1 MNLFLM
7 TKFQIWSLMYM
18 IGLLVILVKQLRA
31 QIVTW
36 IITLIR
42 PAQINVI

>member
-1 MNLFLM
+1 
-7 TKFQIWSLMYM
+7 M

-31 QIVTW
+31 QIVKW